1 MLKRLFRKLR
11 VEFSTLFSHEPEI
24 QEDYVDKVVT
34 LLRRD
39 FTTTQQNEIVISV
52 VKKLS
57 ELRQEDMDKMSIAY
71 DTLQRDNNHLK
82 QVILC

>member
-11 VEFSTLFSHEPEI
+11 VGFSTLFSHEPEI

-39 FTTTQQNEIVISV
+39 FTTKQQNEIVISV

-82 QVILC
+82 QTILC

>member
-1 MLKRLFRKLR
+1 MKKIIKFLKVKLLA
-11 VEFSTLFSHEPEI
+11 FLTPEPEI
-24 QEDYVDKVVT
+24 QQEYVDKMVI

-71 DTLQRDNNHLK
+71 DILQKDNNHLK
-82 QVILC
+82 QAILC

>member
-1 MLKRLFRKLR
+1 MKKLFRLFKVKLLA
-11 VEFSTLFSHEPEI
+11 FLTPEPEI
-24 QEDYVDKVVT
+24 QQEYVDKMVI

-71 DTLQRDNNHLK
+71 DILQKDNNHLK
-82 QVILC
+82 QAILC

>member
-1 MLKRLFRKLR
+1 MLKRLFKKLR

-57 ELRQEDMDKMSIAY
+57 ELRQEDMDKMSIEY

>member
-39 FTTTQQNEIVISV
+39 FTTKQQNEIVISV

>member
-11 VEFSTLFSHEPEI
+11 VEFSTLFSHEPEL

>member
-1 MLKRLFRKLR
+1 MLKRLFKKLR

-39 FTTTQQNEIVISV
+39 FTTKQQNEIVISV

-57 ELRQEDMDKMSIAY
+57 ELRQEDMDKMSIEY